1 MTLTVTAT
9 VTVTEARY
17 DSVIPWLAGLEAS
30 GATLSSVRIDRGS
43 QAGAVNVSV
52 RVQP

>member
-1 MTLTVTAT
+1 M
-9 VTVTEARY
+9 TVTEARY
-17 DSVIPWLAGLEAS
+17 DSVVPWLAGLEAA

-43 QAGAVNVSV
+43 QPGAVNVSV